1 MSGFLSDISAGF
13 AIALAPEAL
22 IFCLLGATIGMAI
35 GVLPG
40 IGALATISILLP
52 FTFTLDATHGMI
64 MLAGIF
70 YGAQYGGS
78 VASILLNLPGTAST
92 AVTALDG
99 YPMTRQGRAGV
110 ALFLTTIVSFVG
122 GSVAILLMMLVA
134 PGVASL
140 ASRFGSTEYFSIM
153 LLALVAAATLA
164 PGSMLKG
171 LAMVAFG
178 LLLGTVGTDITTG
191 SYRFTFGLLGLADG
205 LSLVI
210 VVMGLFGV
218 AEILSNLSGNSPLRP
233 KREPVSLRSML
244 PTRDDLR
251 RSIGPTWRGSLVG
264 VVTGILPGLGP
275 QVASFIAYATEKRV
289 SRHPEAFGTG
299 VVEGVTAPEASNNAA
314 VQAAFIPTL
323 TLGIPGDAV
332 MAVMMGAL
340 MLHGILPGPSLI
352 SQEPDLFWGL
362 IASFWV
368 GNIILLVLNIPLI
381 GVWLNV
387 LRIPYRLLY
396 PVILA
401 LICVGVFS
409 LRNNAFDIVTVMFFG
424 VVGFGMTLLRL
435 PPAPLLLGLVLG
447 PLVEEH
453 LRRALIIGR
462 GDPIVFLQSPISLA
476 ALFATLILIGVTARR
491 PRTPSST
498 KPEPG
503 D

>member
-1 MSGFLSDISAGF
+1 
-13 AIALAPEAL
+13 
-22 IFCLLGATIGMAI
+22 MAI

-52 FTFTLDATHGMI
+52 FTFSLDPTHGMI

-99 YPMTRQGRAGV
+99 YPMTKAGRAGV
-110 ALFLTTIVSFVG
+110 ALFVTTIVSFLG
-122 GSVAILLMMLVA
+122 GSFAILLMTLVA

-140 ASRFGSTEYFSIM
+140 AREFGSTEYFSIM

-178 LLLGTVGTDITTG
+178 LLLGTVGTDMTTG
-191 SYRFTFGLLGLADG
+191 SYRFTFGMLSLADG

-218 AEILSNLSGNSPLRP
+218 AEILSNLAGGAPPRP
-233 KREPVSLRSML
+233 TQETITLRSML
-244 PTRDDLR
+244 PTREDLR

-275 QVASFIAYATEKRV
+275 QVASFVAYATEKRL
-289 SRHPEAFGTG
+289 SDTPEQFGTG
-299 VVEGVTAPEASNNAA
+299 MIEGVTAPEAANNAA

-352 SQEPDLFWGL
+352 TNEPDLFWGL
-362 IASFWV
+362 VASFWI
-368 GNIILLVLNIPLI
+368 GNVILLLLNIPLI
-381 GVWLNV
+381 GLWLNV
-387 LRIPYRLLY
+387 LRVPYRLLY
-396 PVILA
+396 PAILA
-401 LICVGVFS
+401 LICIGVFS
-409 LRNNAFDIVTVMFFG
+409 LRNNPFDIVLVVVFG
-424 VVGFGMTLLRL
+424 VIGYGMGLLRL

-462 GDPIVFLQSPISLA
+462 GDPMVFLQSPISLA
-476 ALFATLILIGVTARR
+476 ALVATVVLIAATARR
-491 PRTPSST
+491 KPPVSNT
-498 KPEPG
+498 KTQAG